1 MFTGALPGLSRKTHE
16 VRFSYTRAAV
26 CVDWGMAQ
34 IETAIL
40 NSLNTFVAFARK
52 RLNDP
57 ELAADAVQEA
67 LLKALTAAD
76 APSESEK
83 AVPWFYQILRRTII
97 DIYRRKAT
105 RSEALE
111 SFALEQPSPSP
122 EEEKTICQCFKPL
135 LSTLPNQYAEV
146 LNAVD
151 IEGREPKEVAE
162 DLALTWNNLNVRLHR
177 ARTALRK
184 RLEEACKACS
194 VHGCLDCTCSEATPR
209 AGE

>member
-1 MFTGALPGLSRKTHE
+1 
-16 VRFSYTRAAV
+16 
-26 CVDWGMAQ
+26 MAQ

-67 LLKALTAAD
+67 LLKALKAAD
-76 APSESEK
+76 APSEGEK
-83 AVPWFYQILRRTII
+83 VVPWFYQILRRTII

-111 SFALEQPSPSP
+111 GFALEQTSPSP
-122 EEEKTICQCFKPL
+122 DEEKAICQCFKPL
-135 LSTLPNQYAEV
+135 LSTLPPQYAQV

-151 IEGREPKEVAE
+151 LEGREPKQVAD

-184 RLEEACKACS
+184 RLEDTCKACS
-194 VHGCLDCTCSEATPR
+194 VHGCLDCTCSEPEPPLGCGVQR
-209 AGE
+209 